1 MGTALFR
8 SAAPRVGDA
17 YCCGATRFRRLSH
30 PAGWVLC
37 CRGTAYQ
44 ALFILF
50 TGCADFYRQRARRMD
65 SAVERCRNAAA
76 FCAIRALWRATG
88 HPSGATRD
96 STRWRE
102 GISCISGRTRL
113 AFGRSNSQRRV
124 EPESVG
130 ADLAFATFYV
140 VRDRPGL
147 ARNLG
152 RGPPIARRAFIG
164 L

>member
-17 YCCGATRFRRLSH
+17 YCC
-30 PAGWVLC
+30 
-37 CRGTAYQ
+37 RGTADQ

-50 TGCADFYRQRARRMD
+50 TGCADFYRPRARRMD

-88 HPSGATRD
+88 HASGATRD

-113 AFGRSNSQRRV
+113 AVGRGNSQRRV

-130 ADLAFATFYV
+130 ADLAFATLYA
-140 VRDRPGL
+140 VRDRPCL

-164 L
+164 LGKGDCAGPAA